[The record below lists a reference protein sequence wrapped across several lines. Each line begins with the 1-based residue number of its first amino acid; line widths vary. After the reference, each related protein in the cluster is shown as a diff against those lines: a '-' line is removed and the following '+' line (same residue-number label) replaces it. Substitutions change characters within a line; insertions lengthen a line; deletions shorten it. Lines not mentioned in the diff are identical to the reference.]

1 MKLVSSVLTVVTAF
15 NQLPITILDKII
27 SPVPFTRELG
37 VYIDE
42 RVSHDTH
49 IYCINT
55 NSSSLTLKKCAAL
68 RWANRRIIDG
78 TIRIIEEHGTKTRWN
93 TSLSCVANVTNN
105 AEVQGR

>member
-1 MKLVSSVLTVVTAF
+1 MKLVSSVLTVVTASK
-15 NQLPITILDKII
+15 QLPPLSITIIDKII
-27 SPVPFTRELG
+27 SRVPFTRELG

-55 NSSSLTLKKCAAL
+55 NSSSLTHKKCAAL

-78 TIRIIEEHGTKTRWN
+78 KIRIIEGHGTKTR
-93 TSLSCVANVTNN
+93 
-105 AEVQGR
+105 